1 MSDVTIR
8 VGTTGTA
15 EAQRELTRVGSA
27 GQQAQK
33 GAMSAQAGFAAA
45 GASAS
50 AAGGSLQS
58 MASALGQM
66 LPKFNKLQAALP
78 AVGLAMAAF
87 AAWKKVVDELNAAH
101 ERLAAGV
108 RDIQAGNLKGEI
120 DMLAR
125 AYKMMSAEIAKAG
138 SEQQAFIAQ
147 VDALASAQERQA
159 AAELRIAKAA
169 ALKGAKSPEERERV
183 EQAYAVA
190 AAQDSGSF
198 AMRKSMAESAALGYA
213 GDQAGTQIANQEAR
227 LEELVELLT
236 KALARQTDLMSYQ
249 ENYGAGGLTPKSR
262 EERRK
267 EIEPEIQQSA
277 ATIKAL
283 GEQVA
288 ALRAEL
294 ERSREAQAEIARR
307 QEVVAAEREA
317 ARAEGRAAV
326 AEAGGAIPGMPTAA
340 ESQAVA
346 AMQDQLTALE
356 AQKAAIERQAEINT
370 GRAAEAFAAM
380 GDETQAKID
389 ALVAAMSTQFQKLGQ
404 AVADQAARLA
414 SLPSP

>member
-33 GAMSAQAGFAAA
+33 GAMSAQQGFSAASA
-45 GASAS
+45 AAS
-50 AAGGSLQS
+50 AAGGNIQGL
-58 MASALGQM
+58 AAARGQM
-66 LPKFNKLQAALP
+66 LPRFQALQAALP

-87 AAWKKVVDELNAAH
+87 AAWKKVIDELNESQ
-101 ERLAAGV
+101 ERLAKGL
-108 RDIQAGNLKGEI
+108 RDTQADNFRGQI

-125 AYKMMSAEIAKAG
+125 AYKMMTAEIAKAG

-159 AAELRIAKAA
+159 AAELRIAKAV

-198 AMRKSMAESAALGYA
+198 AMRKSMAETAALDYA
-213 GDQAGTQIANQEAR
+213 GEQAGEQVAEKEAR
-227 LEELVELLT
+227 LEELM
-236 KALARQTDLMSYQ
+236 ALMAQAIAKKDDLANQ
-249 ENYGAGGLTPKSR
+249 QANAGGWTPKQQ
-262 EERRK
+262 EDRRK
-267 EIEPEIQQSA
+267 QFEPDIQKQA
-277 ATIKAL
+277 ATIKTLEGQISDL
-283 GEQVA
+283 GS
-288 ALRAEL
+288 EL
-294 ERSREAQAEIARR
+294 EKARETAAEVARR
-307 QEVVAAEREA
+307 QEVVAVEREA

-326 AEAGGAIPGMPTAA
+326 AEAGGPVAGMPSAA
-340 ESQAVA
+340 EAGAVK
-346 AMQDQLTALE
+346 AMQQQLEALE
-356 AQKAAIERQAEINT
+356 AQKASIERQAEINT

-404 AVADQAARLA
+404 AVADQAARLS